1 MAGEKPMRK
10 QPKPLRGLT
19 GACVVAIVLG
29 FNVQRTAAQITV
41 TSATPNNA
49 QQGTANLN
57 VSVAGS
63 GFANG
68 ATTTWYVS
76 GTTDTGGVVVNS
88 TTFVNSSQVVANIT
102 IPGNA
107 TVSGYDIVVK
117 NTSGRTGVGSDQF
130 TINQEA
136 VTSTVSNTDTS
147 GNAATVQGDGLTTNS
162 YGASIYGNDPY
173 GCSTYSTAA
182 QKTCITMSLLPNDW
196 YLRAYSGSNHALR
209 LTFVALAGSPDESA
223 LDGFY
228 SAPVAVATRCF
239 NASNNWVSIPLTIPV
254 NTSNN
259 RCSLRVNFTSAN
271 GTNYFYVMSPTYAGT
286 GWSTVAC
293 TASSP
298 TDSCT
303 SWTITPTPGNLLPNP
318 GLANVANLYVVGK
331 SGKLTLV
338 GTYKMTAKIT
348 LTHP

>member
-1 MAGEKPMRK
+1 MRK
-10 QPKPLRGLT
+10 QPGSLSLLMC
-19 GACVVAIVLG
+19 ACVVTIVLG
-29 FNVQRTAAQITV
+29 LSVQRAAAQITV

-49 QQGTANLN
+49 QQGTVNLN
-57 VSVAGS
+57 VKIAGS

-68 ATTTWYVS
+68 ATSTWYVT
-76 GTTDTGGVVVNS
+76 GTTDTGDVVVNS
-88 TTFVNSSQVVANIT
+88 TTFVNSNQVVANIT

-130 TINQEA
+130 TVNPEA
-136 VTSTVSNTDTS
+136 VTSVLSNTDTS
-147 GNAATVQGDGLTTNS
+147 GTAVTVQGDDLLLNS
-162 YGASIYGNDPY
+162 SGASIYENDPNS
-173 GCSTYSTAA
+173 CSTYSTSA

-196 YLRAYSGSNHALR
+196 YLRAYSGSNRKIR
-209 LTFVALAGSPDESA
+209 LTFLALSGSPDESA
-223 LDGFY
+223 LDGLY
-228 SAPVAVATRCF
+228 PLAVASRCF
-239 NASNNWVSIPLTIPV
+239 NASNSWVSIPLTIPA

-259 RCSLRVNFTSAN
+259 RCSLRVNFTAAD
-271 GTNYFYVMSPTYAGT
+271 GTGYFYVMSPIYAGT

-293 TASSP
+293 IASSS

-303 SWTITPTPGNLLPNP
+303 AWTITPTPGNLLPNP
-318 GLANVANLYVVGK
+318 NLADVADLYIVGK

-338 GTYKMTAKIT
+338 GTYKMTFNIT